1 MNAIHGR
8 KECYCLR
15 ESVIGTHYLQ
25 NYYYDVDVVG
35 VGGARVKCTDSFC
48 CQQNNQKPIEWS
60 AHSVHCESSSSSL
73 LAEIKKD
80 NAEDLLHLLYITYI

>member
-48 CQQNNQKPIEWS
+48 CQQNNQKPIELS
-60 AHSVHCESSSSSL
+60 AHSVHCEKLFFCS
-73 LAEIKKD
+73 ARRD
-80 NAEDLLHLLYITYI
+80 